1 MGKTK
6 SREKN
11 KAKLVA
17 AAESYNKLKSDYENL
32 LKENASLKDESKAKA
47 KAAATQSC
55 YSSSVP
61 TYDAQR
67 CYSSGVPTYDPQ
79 CCYSSR
85 PSIMVYQTTGY
96 KPELC
101 PRFPQQRETLSLDA
115 GFAQTPVLQELL
127 YYRDHIVYPVDIHY
141 EMENLGLDPSTT
153 GLNNK
158 DLGIVSSKIAPS
170 VVAVSSFLRSKRKI
184 NCSGLIIHWSSS
196 EKEATILTSAKL
208 LYHPKDSKVEFHLI
222 VRMADGTLLL
232 AKEEHVD
239 YYYNILTLKVK
250 PIVEPEVVDL
260 RSRQVDVVDGMKV
273 ISLGRSFFT
282 STLYDSSGKLYDYPP
297 YFGCCELLTSDCGI
311 PEIGEGGPLV
321 TDTGYVVGIN
331 FFGQYQRAHP
341 LPTPT
346 ILSCLE
352 MWKSFSTI
360 LRPWFGIRVLD
371 VKQFCNLV
379 STPEKKVDASD
390 RDLYVFVEEVYEGS
404 VAHKHSIKSRDIVA
418 TLNGTQIETAK
429 QYSQL
434 LSEASRAATACD
446 SGHHLM
452 AVINPFD
459 RPTDDIIIEADYISV
474 DDKRFSTCW
483 PFDVDG
489 WFKRGA
495 WQATPSERWLIL
507 IQSIPDV
514 TLNSGNAKSIP
525 VLGPGR
531 GGFSLSSTRRAVL
544 EAIGLGYR
552 MFATA
557 TFYQTKEALGEAI
570 S

>member
-6 SREKN
+6 SWEKN

-17 AAESYNKLKSDYENL
+17 AAESYDKLKSDYENL

-47 KAAATQSC
+47 AATQSCYSSSVPTYDAKYC

-127 YYRDHIVYPVDIHY
+127 YYRDHIVYPVQIRD

-239 YYYNILTLKVK
+239 YSYNILTLKVK

-260 RSRQVDVVDGMKV
+260 RSRQVDIVDGMKV
-273 ISLGRSFFT
+273 ISL
-282 STLYDSSGKLYDYPP
+282 
-297 YFGCCELLTSDCGI
+297 GI

-371 VKQFCNLV
+371 VKQYCNLL

-390 RDLYVFVEEVYEGS
+390 RDLYIFVEEVYEGS
-404 VAHKHSIKSRDIVA
+404 VAHKNNIKSRDIVA

-434 LSEASRAATACD
+434 LSEASRAASACD
-446 SGHHLM
+446 SGHRLM

-459 RPTDDIIIEADYISV
+459 RPIDDIIIEADYISV
-474 DDKRFSTCW
+474 DDKRFSSW
-483 PFDVDG
+483 
-489 WFKRGA
+489 
-495 WQATPSERWLIL
+495 
-507 IQSIPDV
+507 
-514 TLNSGNAKSIP
+514 
-525 VLGPGR
+525 
-531 GGFSLSSTRRAVL
+531 
-544 EAIGLGYR
+544 
-552 MFATA
+552 
-557 TFYQTKEALGEAI
+557 
-570 S
+570 